1 VEAFIPPSRGYN
13 ICEHDMFFYMTF
25 TLHETRVERCIHH
38 VKEKYLD
45 DAPIKCVV
53 LAVSTPSRSQVAR
66 RIYIAYG
73 PARTQPCD
81 VSNKR

>member
-1 VEAFIPPSRGYN
+1 
-13 ICEHDMFFYMTF
+13 MFFYMTF

-53 LAVSTPSRSQVAR
+53 LDCEYTIAKPGSQKNLYRIRSCQN
-66 RIYIAYG
+66 
-73 PARTQPCD
+73 TTM
-81 VSNKR
+81 